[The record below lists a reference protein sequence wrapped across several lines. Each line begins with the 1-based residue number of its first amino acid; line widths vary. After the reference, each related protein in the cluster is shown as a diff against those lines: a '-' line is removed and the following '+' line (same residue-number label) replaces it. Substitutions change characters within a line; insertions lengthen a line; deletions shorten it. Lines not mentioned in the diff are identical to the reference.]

1 MTLKTIQKTML
12 ITGGSRGIGAAT
24 AMLAAQ
30 QGYAVCINYATNAAA
45 AQAVCD
51 AILASGGQAIAV
63 QADVAIEADVLRLF
77 ASIDAQWGR
86 LDVLVNNAG
95 VLEQQMG
102 LATMSAARLQRVFAT
117 NVIGTMLC
125 AREAVNRMST
135 VNGKNGGVGGA
146 IVNVSSVAA
155 RLGAPKQ
162 YVDYAA
168 SKGAVDSFTY
178 GLAQEVAA
186 LGIRVNAVA
195 PGIIDT
201 DIHASGGDPQR
212 VARIGAGLPMQRAGT
227 AEEVAQAILW
237 LSSDAASYVNGSVL
251 DVAGG
256 R

>member
-1 MTLKTIQKTML
+1 MPRSTIKTIL
-12 ITGGSRGIGAAT
+12 ITGGSRGIGAA
-24 AMLAAQ
+24 AARLSAQ
-30 QGYAVCINYATNAAA
+30 QGFAVCINYAANAAA

-51 AILASGGQAIAV
+51 AILASGGQAFAV
-63 QADVAIEADVLRLF
+63 QGDVAIEADVLRLF
-77 ASIDAQWGR
+77 AAIDAQWGR

-95 VLEQQMG
+95 VLEQQMS

-125 AREAVNRMST
+125 AREAVSRMST
-135 VNGKNGGVGGA
+135 AQGGAGGV
-146 IVNVSSVAA
+146 IVNVSSVAG

-168 SKGAVDSFTY
+168 SKGAVDSFTF

-237 LSSDAASYVNGSVL
+237 LASDAASYVNGSVL

>member
-1 MTLKTIQKTML
+1 MPLKTIL

-30 QGYAVCINYATNAAA
+30 QGCAVCVNYAVNAAA

-51 AILASGGQAIAV
+51 AILASGGQAFAV

-77 ASIDAQWGR
+77 AAIDSQWGR

-95 VLEQQMG
+95 VLEQQMS
-102 LATMSAARLQRVFAT
+102 LATMSSARLKRVFAT

-135 VNGKNGGVGGA
+135 AQGGAGGA
-146 IVNVSSVAA
+146 IVNVSSVAG

-227 AEEVAQAILW
+227 ADEVAQAILW
-237 LSSDAASYVNGSVL
+237 LASDAASYVNGSVL

>member
-1 MTLKTIQKTML
+1 MTLKTIL

-24 AMLAAQ
+24 ARLAAQ
-30 QGYAVCINYATNAAA
+30 QGYAVCINYAANIAA

-51 AILASGGQAIAV
+51 AILASGGQAFAV
-63 QADVAIEADVLRLF
+63 QGDVAIEADVLRLF
-77 ASIDAQWGR
+77 AVIDAQWGR

-95 VLEQQMG
+95 VLEQQMS

-135 VNGKNGGVGGA
+135 VNGKNGGAGGV
-146 IVNVSSVAA
+146 IVNVSSVAG

-186 LGIRVNAVA
+186 QGIRVNAVA

-237 LSSDAASYVNGSVL
+237 LASDAASYVNGSVL

>member
-1 MTLKTIQKTML
+1 
-12 ITGGSRGIGAAT
+12 
-24 AMLAAQ
+24 
-30 QGYAVCINYATNAAA
+30 
-45 AQAVCD
+45 
-51 AILASGGQAIAV
+51 
-63 QADVAIEADVLRLF
+63 
-77 ASIDAQWGR
+77 
-86 LDVLVNNAG
+86 
-95 VLEQQMG
+95 
-102 LATMSAARLQRVFAT
+102 MSAARLQRVFAT

-135 VNGKNGGVGGA
+135 AKGKGGGA

-168 SKGAVDSFTY
+168 SKGAIDSFTY

-201 DIHASGGDPQR
+201 DIHASGGDPER

-227 AEEVAQAILW
+227 AAEVAQTIVW
-237 LSSDAASYVNGSVL
+237 LASSAASYVSGSVL
-251 DVAGG
+251 DVAGA